1 MAWNVARIFIVLA
14 LAFIFLKMSRM
25 EWLER
30 QLVFYPSKIIQTTPA
45 DYGLRYE
52 DVNIIAS
59 DGVKLHGWFVP
70 SPSECARLL
79 FFHGNAG
86 NIGDRAFHLPEFIKR
101 GISVF
106 FIDYRGYGKS
116 EGAASELGL
125 YADSEAALAWLKLRA
140 SPGGVSPGGTSQN
153 IPIVYYGE
161 SLGSAVAVELAASV
175 ELPQKLI
182 IEGGFT
188 SARDMAKIM
197 YSFLGTTFPLTYKF
211 DSVAKIK
218 NVFCPLL
225 SIHGTEDDVVPFSL
239 GQKLFEAHPG
249 PKEFFAV
256 EGAHHN
262 DLINVAGVKYYERVV
277 EFIFKNHAK
286 S

>member
-1 MAWNVARIFIVLA
+1 
-14 LAFIFLKMSRM
+14 M

-45 DYGLRYE
+45 DHGLRYE

-70 SPSECARLL
+70 SPSERARLL

-101 GISVF
+101 DISVF

-116 EGAASELGL
+116 EGVPSELGL
-125 YADSEAALAWLKLRA
+125 YADSEAALAWLKLH
-140 SPGGVSPGGTSQN
+140 VSPGGGPQN
-153 IPIVYYGE
+153 RPIVYYGE
-161 SLGSAVAVELAASV
+161 SLGSAVVVELAASV

-197 YSFLGTTFPLTYKF
+197 YSFLGTTFPITYKF

-256 EGAHHN
+256 SGAHHN
-262 DLINVAGVKYYERVV
+262 DLIGVAGAKYYDCVA
-277 EFIFKNHAK
+277 EFIFKNQEKA
-286 S
+286 